1 MSEPSPQEISLA
13 HRLYAEWDEG
23 RGTAKSQIELREWGD
38 GTSHGRRFD
47 RFIRRTLGYS
57 TTRPSRQTD
66 RIGELEAA
74 LRKLGEVPPG
84 SKPAVWE
91 VQLQHARNAALS
103 ALRVWNDPTATFRTG
118 TFSLLFVTAWNSL
131 AIAILQ
137 KMKGEWRELDE
148 AGQPTLFGGMEK
160 SRDTL
165 ELINDALPGDVRRGT
180 RENIADW
187 AALRN
192 AVAHRHLPALDAAVI
207 PLAQAGL
214 LNFENTT
221 DEYFGDEFLLGEQL
235 SVPLQLSG
243 FRDPGVLSSLKKLQ
257 ASLPLDVQAIL
268 SRAEQSAPELLD
280 DHTYMLRVAFIPAL
294 PASGRNPDAV
304 AYFVKP
310 GQVAEE
316 LGDAVQQYVVLPK
329 VSRGMRPNLGAKT
342 VVEVVKEATGFKFN
356 TNKHAVLA
364 RQLGVRPAVD
374 AEDLSKTDLTYCE
387 YISAMKNY
395 LYSQAWVDRVIALLS
410 TEDGYRKTLGTDPVR
425 LDSPRSGP

>member
-1 MSEPSPQEISLA
+1 
-13 HRLYAEWDEG
+13 
-23 RGTAKSQIELREWGD
+23 
-38 GTSHGRRFD
+38 
-47 RFIRRTLGYS
+47 
-57 TTRPSRQTD
+57 
-66 RIGELEAA
+66 
-74 LRKLGEVPPG
+74 
-84 SKPAVWE
+84 
-91 VQLQHARNAALS
+91 
-103 ALRVWNDPTATFRTG
+103 
-118 TFSLLFVTAWNSL
+118 
-131 AIAILQ
+131 
-137 KMKGEWRELDE
+137 
-148 AGQPTLFGGMEK
+148 
-160 SRDTL
+160 
-165 ELINDALPGDVRRGT
+165 
-180 RENIADW
+180 
-187 AALRN
+187 
-192 AVAHRHLPALDAAVI
+192 
-207 PLAQAGL
+207 
-214 LNFENTT
+214 
-221 DEYFGDEFLLGEQL
+221 
-235 SVPLQLSG
+235 
-243 FRDPGVLSSLKKLQ
+243 
-257 ASLPLDVQAIL
+257 
-268 SRAEQSAPELLD
+268 SAPELLD